1 MISQDVDFSLYI
13 YYTIFFDICQAPTKP
28 FFMVLTL
35 YFYYTIFFDICQPPP
50 DQEKLTNSPTFL
62 WGTDYLRLRL
72 RRLLRAVLK
81 PIPDVPTSA
90 LPTSP
95 IILDA
100 SPVLGSCGAGCGAG
114 FGVSFGATFL

>member
-28 FFMVLTL
+28 FLWFLPYSSIIPYFLT
-35 YFYYTIFFDICQPPP
+35 FVNPP